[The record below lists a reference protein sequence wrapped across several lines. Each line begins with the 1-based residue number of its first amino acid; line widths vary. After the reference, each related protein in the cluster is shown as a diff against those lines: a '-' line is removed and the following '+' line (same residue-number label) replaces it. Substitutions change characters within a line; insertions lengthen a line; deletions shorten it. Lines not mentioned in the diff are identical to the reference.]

1 MLFGDVALHTDP
13 SIGISGISQTE
24 FAAKIASK
32 PGGAFADHFIEI
44 L

>member
-24 FAAKIASK
+24 FAAKIISK
-32 PGGAFADHFIEI
+32 PGGAFADHFVEI
-44 L
+44 F